1 MYQRLDCGALDTSVD
16 LQKNYKTQKADTL
29 LVQGVTSD
37 YSGLRGAAT
46 RRH

>member
-1 MYQRLDCGALDTSVD
+1 MYQRLVCGALDTTVD
-16 LQKNYKTQKADTL
+16 LQNDYEQQKADTL
-29 LVQGVTSD
+29 LLQGVTAD